1 LKAPNGATVEAGVK
15 MPGGSRRIHAT
26 PVPEP
31 QNAVVQL
38 PAEIDATNTGR
49 VETALTSALASRPKV
64 LIADGTKTAFCDSAG
79 IATLIHAHRQADTI
93 GAQLRVVITSPSVRR
108 ILEIIGADQLLLV
121 YPSLPGAQAD
131 RSQAAPPAA
140 DPAPDPE
147 RQEIA

>member
-1 LKAPNGATVEAGVK
+1 MKAPNGATVEAGVK

-26 PVPEP
+26 PVSEP
-31 QNAVVQL
+31 QTAVVQL
-38 PAEIDATNTGR
+38 PAEIDATNAGL
-49 VETALTSALASRPKV
+49 VETALTSALASRPEE

-79 IATLIHAHRQADTI
+79 IATLIHAHRQADAI